1 MVERQP
7 TISVPADTLQEG
19 ADSVL
24 RKKKVALW
32 ADPIVQEIGKLLIDF
47 LHNVDFYILL
57 TFFSKY
63 SKNIYSAGSF
73 PGWKVPLRRAGIR
86 QQSDLDDHYL
96 RRKCGSLARK

>member
-32 ADPIVQEIGKLLIDF
+32 GDPIVQEIGKLLIDF
-47 LHNVDFYILL
+47 YTML
-57 TFFSKY
+57 TFTY
-63 SKNIYSAGSF
+63 Y
-73 PGWKVPLRRAGIR
+73 
-86 QQSDLDDHYL
+86 
-96 RRKCGSLARK
+96 